1 MPDILV
7 CVYGEE
13 DYALS
18 GSQSQLMLGIRSAG
32 LRRSRVVIFQE
43 CSSGHTV
50 AADPSKSVL
59 AVPISSVFL
68 QVAVC
73 STRVLS

>member
-1 MPDILV
+1 M

-18 GSQSQLMLGIRSAG
+18 GSQSQLMLGLKSAG
-32 LRRSRVVIFQE
+32 LRRSKVVIFQE
-43 CSSGHTV
+43 RSGHTV